1 MYARYFFL
9 LKGTIKMEFKKN
21 IISSVVFATVSMNG
35 FAAEMNA
42 GTIHF
47 TGEIIESSCTIQGDD
62 GTDSTIPLGTYP
74 ISLFTDVGTE
84 TALMPFSITLA
95 NCPLKSDGLPAVQ
108 LTFNGPT
115 TLTGTNTLLDVSK
128 ITTTGETAATGVGV
142 AVSQAGKNDQLI
154 TMDGAEEQVYI
165 ELATKPSD
173 TIKADFNA
181 RYKSFASTV
190 TAGPA
195 DADMTIN
202 ILYR

>member
-1 MYARYFFL
+1 MD
-9 LKGTIKMEFKKN
+9 FKKN
-21 IISSVVFATVSMNG
+21 IIAGLALATLSMSS

-47 TGEIIESSCTIQGDD
+47 TGEIIEPSCTIQGDN

-74 ISLFTDVGTE
+74 TSYFTEVGKETSLT
-84 TALMPFSITLA
+84 PFSITLA
-95 NCPLKSDGLPAVQ
+95 NCPLRSDGLPAVQ
-108 LTFNGPT
+108 LTFVGPT
-115 TLTGTNTLLDVSK
+115 DLTGTTTLLNVSK
-128 ITTTGETAATGVGV
+128 ITTSGHTAAAGIGI
-142 AVSQAGKNDQLI
+142 AVSPAGRNEQLI

-165 ELATKPSD
+165 ELATKSSD

-181 RYKSFASTV
+181 RYKSFAANV

-195 DADMTIN
+195 DADMTVN

>member
-9 LKGTIKMEFKKN
+9 LKGTIKMKFKKN

>member
-1 MYARYFFL
+1 MDF
-9 LKGTIKMEFKKN
+9 TKN
-21 IISSVVFATVSMNG
+21 IITGVVFATLSFSS

-47 TGEIIESSCTIQGDD
+47 TGQIIEPSCTIQGDS

-74 ISLFTDVGTE
+74 TSYFTEVGKEST
-84 TALMPFSITLA
+84 LMPFSVILA

-115 TLTGTNTLLDVSK
+115 SLTGTNTLLDVSK
-128 ITTTGETAATGVGV
+128 ITTAGDEAATGLGI
-142 AVSQAGKNDQLI
+142 AVSPAGQNEQFI

-165 ELATKPSD
+165 ELANKAAD

-181 RYKSFASTV
+181 RYKSFAAEV
-190 TAGPA
+190 KAGAA
-195 DADMTIN
+195 DADMTVN

>member
-1 MYARYFFL
+1 MD
-9 LKGTIKMEFKKN
+9 LKNN
-21 IISSVVFATVSMNG
+21 IFAGIALAAVSMNS

-47 TGEIIESSCTIQGDD
+47 TGEIIEPSCTIEGDN

-74 ISLFTDVGTE
+74 KSVFTEVGKE
-84 TALMPFSITLA
+84 TTYMPFTITLA

-128 ITTTGETAATGVGV
+128 ITTTGNTAATGIGV
-142 AVSQAGKNDQLI
+142 AVSPAGKDDQLI
-154 TMDGAEEQVYI
+154 TMDGAEGQVYI
-165 ELATKPSD
+165 ELATKSSD
-173 TIKADFNA
+173 TIQADFNA
-181 RYKSFASTV
+181 RYKSFAAEV

-195 DADMTIN
+195 DADMTVN

>member
-1 MYARYFFL
+1 MD
-9 LKGTIKMEFKKN
+9 FKKN
-21 IISSVVFATVSMNG
+21 IIDGLAFATASMG
-35 FAAEMNA
+35 AFAAEMNA

-47 TGEIIESSCTIQGDD
+47 TGEIIEPSCTIEGNN

-74 ISLFTDVGTE
+74 KSVFTDVGSE
-84 TALMPFSITLA
+84 TTLMPFSITLI

-115 TLTGTNTLLDVSK
+115 TLTNTSTLLDVSK
-128 ITTTGETAATGVGV
+128 ITTAGDTAATGIGV
-142 AVSQAGKNDQLI
+142 AVSPAGKNNQLI
-154 TMDGAEEQVYI
+154 TMDGAEGQIYI
-165 ELATKPSD
+165 ELATRASD

-181 RYKSFASTV
+181 RYKSFASEV

-195 DADMTIN
+195 DADMTVN

>member
-1 MYARYFFL
+1 MDFR
-9 LKGTIKMEFKKN
+9 KN
-21 IISSVVFATVSMNG
+21 IIAGLALATVSMNG

-47 TGEIIESSCTIQGDD
+47 TGEIIEPSCTIQGDN

-74 ISLFTDVGTE
+74 KSLFTDVGTE
-84 TALMPFSITLA
+84 TTLMPFTITLA

-115 TLTGTNTLLDVSK
+115 TLTQTNTLLDVSK
-128 ITTTGETAATGVGV
+128 ITTTGDTAATGIGV
-142 AVSQAGKNDQLI
+142 AVSPAGKDDQLI
-154 TMDGAEEQVYI
+154 TMDGAEGQVYI
-165 ELATKPSD
+165 ELATKSSD
-173 TIKADFNA
+173 TILANFNA
-181 RYKSFASTV
+181 RYKSFAADV

-195 DADMTIN
+195 DADMTVN

>member
-1 MYARYFFL
+1 MD
-9 LKGTIKMEFKKN
+9 LKKK
-21 IISSVVFATVSMNG
+21 IIAGFVLATLSMNG

-74 ISLFTDVGTE
+74 SSLFTTVGTE

-95 NCPLKSDGLPAVQ
+95 NCPLTSAGLPAVQ

-115 TLTGTNTLLDVSK
+115 TLTKTKTLLDVSK
-128 ITTTGETAATGVGV
+128 ITTTGETAATGIGI
-142 AVSQAGKNDQLI
+142 AVSPAGKDDQLV
-154 TMDGAEEQVYI
+154 TMDGAEGQIYI
-165 ELATKPSD
+165 ELASKSED

-181 RYKSFASTV
+181 RYRSFADAV

-195 DADMTIN
+195 DADMTVN

>member
-1 MYARYFFL
+1 MD
-9 LKGTIKMEFKKN
+9 FKKN
-21 IISSVVFATVSMNG
+21 IIAGLAFATASMSA

-47 TGEIIESSCTIQGDD
+47 TGEIIEPSCTIEGNN

-74 ISLFTDVGTE
+74 KSVFTDVGSE
-84 TALMPFSITLA
+84 TTLMPFSITLI

-115 TLTGTNTLLDVSK
+115 TLTNTSTLLDVSK
-128 ITTTGETAATGVGV
+128 ITTAGDTAATGIGV
-142 AVSQAGKNDQLI
+142 AVSPAGKNNQLI
-154 TMDGAEEQVYI
+154 TMDGAEGQIYI
-165 ELATKPSD
+165 ELATRASD

-181 RYKSFASTV
+181 RYKSFASEV

-195 DADMTIN
+195 DADMTVN

>member
-1 MYARYFFL
+1 MD
-9 LKGTIKMEFKKN
+9 LKNN
-21 IISSVVFATVSMNG
+21 IFAGIALAAVSMNS

-47 TGEIIESSCTIQGDD
+47 TGEIIEPSCTIEGDNS
-62 GTDSTIPLGTYP
+62 TDSTIPLGTYP
-74 ISLFTDVGTE
+74 KSVFTEVGKE
-84 TALMPFSITLA
+84 TTYMPFTITLA

-128 ITTTGETAATGVGV
+128 ITTTGDTAATGIGV
-142 AVSQAGKNDQLI
+142 AVSPAGKNDQLI
-154 TMDGAEEQVYI
+154 TMDGAEGQVYI
-165 ELATKPSD
+165 ELATKSAD
-173 TIKADFNA
+173 TIQADFNA
-181 RYKSFASTV
+181 RYKSFAAEV

-195 DADMTIN
+195 DADMTVN

>member
-1 MYARYFFL
+1 MDL
-9 LKGTIKMEFKKN
+9 KKN
-21 IISSVVFATVSMNG
+21 IIAGFVLATLSMNG

-74 ISLFTDVGTE
+74 SSLFTTVGTE

-95 NCPLKSDGLPAVQ
+95 NCPLTSAGLPAVQ

-115 TLTGTNTLLDVSK
+115 TLTKTKTLLDVSK
-128 ITTTGETAATGVGV
+128 ITTTGETAATGIGI
-142 AVSQAGKNDQLI
+142 AVSPAGKDDQLV
-154 TMDGAEEQVYI
+154 TMDGAEGQIYI
-165 ELATKPSD
+165 ELASKSED

-181 RYKSFASTV
+181 RYRSFADAV

-195 DADMTIN
+195 DADMTVN

>member
-1 MYARYFFL
+1 MD
-9 LKGTIKMEFKKN
+9 FKKN
-21 IISSVVFATVSMNG
+21 IIAGVALATLSMTG

-47 TGEIIESSCTIQGDD
+47 TGEIIEPSCTIQGDN
-62 GTDSTIPLGTYP
+62 GTDSNIPLGTYP
-74 ISLFTDVGTE
+74 KSLFTEVGKE
-84 TALMPFSITLA
+84 TTLMPFTITLA

-115 TLTGTNTLLDVSK
+115 SLTNTNTLLDVSK
-128 ITTTGETAATGVGV
+128 ITTTGDTAATGIGV
-142 AVSQAGKNDQLI
+142 AVTPAGKDTQFI
-154 TMDGAEEQVYI
+154 TMDGAEGQVYI
-165 ELATKPSD
+165 ELATKSSD

-181 RYKSFASTV
+181 RYKSFAAEV

-195 DADMTIN
+195 DADMTVN

>member
-1 MYARYFFL
+1 
-9 LKGTIKMEFKKN
+9 MEFKKN

-128 ITTTGETAATGVGV
+128 ITTTGETAATDVGV

>member
-1 MYARYFFL
+1 MQFR
-9 LKGTIKMEFKKN
+9 KN
-21 IISSVVFATVSMNG
+21 IIMGLALATLSMNG

-47 TGEIIESSCTIQGDD
+47 TGEIIEPSCTIQGDN

-74 ISLFTDVGTE
+74 KSLFTDVGTE
-84 TALMPFSITLA
+84 TTLMPFTITLA

-115 TLTGTNTLLDVSK
+115 TLTQTNNLLDVSK
-128 ITTTGETAATGVGV
+128 ITTTGDTAATGIGV
-142 AVSQAGKNDQLI
+142 AVSPAGKNDQLI
-154 TMDGAEEQVYI
+154 TMDGAEGQVYI
-165 ELATKPSD
+165 ELATKSSD
-173 TIKADFNA
+173 TILANFNA
-181 RYKSFASTV
+181 RYKSFAADV

-195 DADMTIN
+195 DADMTVN

>member
-1 MYARYFFL
+1 MDFR
-9 LKGTIKMEFKKN
+9 KN
-21 IISSVVFATVSMNG
+21 IIVGLALATLSMNG

-47 TGEIIESSCTIQGDD
+47 TGEIIEPSCTIQGDN

-74 ISLFTDVGTE
+74 KSLFTEVGKE
-84 TALMPFSITLA
+84 TTLMPFSITLA

-115 TLTGTNTLLDVSK
+115 TLTQTNNLLDVSK
-128 ITTTGETAATGVGV
+128 ITTTGDAAATGIGV
-142 AVSQAGKNDQLI
+142 AVSPAGKDNQLI
-154 TMDGAEEQVYI
+154 TMDGAEGQVYI
-165 ELATKPSD
+165 ELATKSSD
-173 TIKADFNA
+173 TILANFNA
-181 RYKSFASTV
+181 RYKSYAADV

-195 DADMTIN
+195 DADMTVN

>member
-1 MYARYFFL
+1 MPDISFL
-9 LKGTIKMEFKKN
+9 LKGTFNMDFKKN
-21 IISSVVFATVSMNG
+21 IIAGLALATLSMNG

-47 TGEIIESSCTIQGDD
+47 TGEIIESSCTIQGAD

-74 ISLFTDVGTE
+74 TSLFNTVGKE
-84 TALMPFSITLA
+84 TALTEFSITLA
-95 NCPLKSDGLPAVQ
+95 NCPLTSAGLPAVQ

-115 TLTGTNTLLDVSK
+115 TLTKTKTLLDVSK
-128 ITTTGETAATGVGV
+128 ITTTGETAATGIGI
-142 AVSQAGKNDQLI
+142 AVSPAGKDDKLI
-154 TMDGAEEQVYI
+154 TMDGAEGQIYI
-165 ELATKPSD
+165 ELATKSED

-181 RYKSFASTV
+181 RYKSFADAV

-195 DADMTIN
+195 DADMTVN

>member
-1 MYARYFFL
+1 
-9 LKGTIKMEFKKN
+9 MEFKKN

>member
-1 MYARYFFL
+1 MD
-9 LKGTIKMEFKKN
+9 FKKN
-21 IISSVVFATVSMNG
+21 IIAGLALATLSMSS

-47 TGEIIESSCTIQGDD
+47 TGEIIEPSCTIQGDN

-74 ISLFTDVGTE
+74 TSYFTEVGKETSLT
-84 TALMPFSITLA
+84 PFSITLA
-95 NCPLKSDGLPAVQ
+95 NCPLRSEGLPAVQ
-108 LTFNGPT
+108 LTFVGPT
-115 TLTGTNTLLDVSK
+115 DLTGTTTLLNVSK
-128 ITTTGETAATGVGV
+128 ITTSGDTAAAGIGI
-142 AVSQAGKNDQLI
+142 AVSPAGRNEQLI

-165 ELATKPSD
+165 ELATKSSD

-181 RYKSFASTV
+181 RYKSFAANV

-195 DADMTIN
+195 DADMTVN

>member
-1 MYARYFFL
+1 MDFR
-9 LKGTIKMEFKKN
+9 KN
-21 IISSVVFATVSMNG
+21 IIAGLALATLSMNG

-47 TGEIIESSCTIQGDD
+47 TGEIIEPSCTIQGDN

-74 ISLFTDVGTE
+74 KSLFTEVGKE
-84 TALMPFSITLA
+84 TTLMPFSITLA

-115 TLTGTNTLLDVSK
+115 TLTQTNNLLDVSK
-128 ITTTGETAATGVGV
+128 ITTTGDAAATGIGV
-142 AVSQAGKNDQLI
+142 AVSPAGKDNQLI
-154 TMDGAEEQVYI
+154 TMDGAEGQVYI
-165 ELATKPSD
+165 ELATKSSD
-173 TIKADFNA
+173 TILANFNA
-181 RYKSFASTV
+181 RYKSYAADV

-195 DADMTIN
+195 DADMTVN

>member
-1 MYARYFFL
+1 MDFR
-9 LKGTIKMEFKKN
+9 KN
-21 IISSVVFATVSMNG
+21 IIAGLALATLSMNG

-47 TGEIIESSCTIQGDD
+47 TGEIIEPSCTIQGDN

-74 ISLFTDVGTE
+74 KSLFTEVGTE
-84 TALMPFSITLA
+84 TTLMPFSITLA

-115 TLTGTNTLLDVSK
+115 TLTQTNNLLDVSK
-128 ITTTGETAATGVGV
+128 ITTTGDAAATGIGV
-142 AVSQAGKNDQLI
+142 AVSPAGKDNQLI
-154 TMDGAEEQVYI
+154 TMDGAEGQVYI
-165 ELATKPSD
+165 ELATKSSD
-173 TIKADFNA
+173 TILANFNA
-181 RYKSFASTV
+181 RYKSYAADV

-195 DADMTIN
+195 DADMTVN

>member
-1 MYARYFFL
+1 MKF
-9 LKGTIKMEFKKN
+9 KMN